1 MQPSSLE
8 VAVDRSSQHSFVTV
22 SQHYLSSVLQ
32 PLYSG
37 RLPPAVPLRITGEK
51 GKEIYIGCLTANP
64 HSLSKFKIL
73 FPLTLCSDMGLREG
87 ELVEC
92 VPLSNAPRA
101 TKVLVAPLTVDD
113 SEVVEQNALRI
124 ENLLLRQVQ
133 VVFPSMIIS
142 VAIYAG
148 VSAKVIVTSIE
159 CGVSEEKLRSG
170 CATMHEGTHF
180 VIATRVRRDVADE
193 AAANDSP
200 PLWAFVRGRPSL
212 QATAQFRDDTAG
224 VAADAQSGTV
234 RVGSSMAEKYHW
246 KNGTVLSAL
255 DCATVATLDKEDL
268 TPGFLRTYLKKV
280 VVSIEKV
287 RKPDEEVEET
297 DVCEMDFL
305 AQVTNVLL
313 TPHAMDV
320 PAAAAV
326 RTAGEAQNDSAAVG
340 GSNTS
345 AAAQSPL
352 ILPSSEVSLD
362 DVAKVH
368 GSVVQELRQ
377 HLLTALHQS
386 TIPQFASLH
395 QNNVLLCGGK
405 GFGKSTVVRAVLN
418 ALPDVHTVS
427 LECGKTKS
435 FSADVAKALTECVL
449 CKPAVLVLENF
460 DSIAP
465 AQQEGNVAAMS
476 AMTQATL
483 ECTLTRFCYQFSV
496 RPAGAVVVLATC
508 SSRDAVHESLRS
520 AYCFRQVLTLEAL
533 SRASRTVLATQ
544 LFPKAPREEVA
555 AATALMDNYTP
566 FDVKQLASRMRAK
579 LAADR
584 SLSLRAC
591 AEACVASF
599 TPLAHTGISF
609 LKGDKL
615 SWESIGGLEEAKKV
629 LYNTLVLPIKH
640 PQLFARLPLKTRSGI
655 LLYGPS
661 GCGKTFI
668 LESLINAESLHCIV
682 INGPEVFGKYIG
694 QSEQKIRDVFE
705 RAQAAAPCVVF
716 FDEFDSVAPQRGADD
731 SGVTDRVVNQLLCY
745 LDGVEGRK
753 DVFVV
758 AASSRPDLIDAA
770 LLRPGRLDKAVVCPV
785 PSEDDRVAILR
796 SLLRK
801 TSARF
806 SDDELRQVAKR
817 TEKWTPADLSA
828 MVSSANTLVNM
839 RFMENLT
846 KQAAARNEGAGGG
859 LLGGDGEDGFVIAG
873 LGGGATREKVSD
885 AIKPMVHAAAGRSA
899 SSKTALAAEQMTM
912 DDLWQSVET
921 TRPSLSEK
929 DILKHERIHAL
940 FSKGKSVPPPKP
952 PGTRLVTR

>member
-1 MQPSSLE
+1 MQQSSFE
-8 VAVDRSSQHSFVTV
+8 VAVDRASQHSFVTV
-22 SQHYLSSVLQ
+22 SQHYLNSVLQ

-37 RLPPAVPLRITGEK
+37 HLPPAVPLRITGQS
-51 GKEIYIGCLTANP
+51 GKDIYVGCLTANP
-64 HSLSKFKIL
+64 HSLSKFKLL
-73 FPLTLCSDMGLREG
+73 FPLALCSDLGLREG
-87 ELVEC
+87 EIVEC

-142 VAIYAG
+142 VAIYPG

-159 CGVSEEKLRSG
+159 CGASEEELRSG

-180 VIATRVRRDVADE
+180 VIATRVRREVAD
-193 AAANDSP
+193 AAAAGSGEAP
-200 PLWAFVRGRPSL
+200 PTWAFVRGRPSS
-212 QATAQFRDDTAG
+212 TAPARDDGDDAAG
-224 VAADAQSGTV
+224 GCVKVSAAV
-234 RVGSSMAEKYHW
+234 AEKYHW
-246 KNGTVLSAL
+246 KNGTVLGAL

-280 VVSIEKV
+280 VVSVEAVGGAAAEKG
-287 RKPDEEVEET
+287 D
-297 DVCEMDFL
+297 DVCELDFL
-305 AQVTNVLL
+305 AQATNVLL
-313 TPHAMDV
+313 TPHAIDASSAEAQQVDV
-320 PAAAAV
+320 AAATTTAAAV
-326 RTAGEAQNDSAAVG
+326 EAPPSA
-340 GSNTS
+340 
-345 AAAQSPL
+345 
-352 ILPSSEVSLD
+352 VSLD

-377 HLLTALHQS
+377 HLLAALHQS
-386 TIPQFASLH
+386 TIPHFSNLH

-418 ALPDVHTVS
+418 TLPDVHTVS

-508 SSRDAVHESLRS
+508 SSRDTVHESLRS
-520 AYCFRQVLTLEAL
+520 AYCFRQVLTLESL
-533 SRASRTVLATQ
+533 NRASRTVLAAQ
-544 LFPKAPREEVA
+544 LFPGAASEEVS

-579 LAADR
+579 LAADP

-609 LKGDKL
+609 LKGDKV
-615 SWESIGGLEEAKKV
+615 SWETIGGLEEAKKV

-668 LESLINAESLHCIV
+668 LESLINAENLHCIV

-716 FDEFDSVAPQRGADD
+716 FDEFDSVAPQRGADE

-796 SLLRK
+796 SLLAK
-801 TSARF
+801 TAAQF
-806 SDDELRQVAKR
+806 SDDELRQVARR

-839 RFMENLT
+839 RFMETLT
-846 KQAAARNEGAGGG
+846 KQAAERSANAANARGG
-859 LLGGDGEDGFVIAG
+859 LLGGDGDDGFVIAS

-885 AIKPMVHAAAGRSA
+885 ALKPLVQAAGAAAAGGGGSGKA
-899 SSKTALAAEQMTM
+899 ALATEQMTM
-912 DDLWQSVET
+912 DDLWKSVET
-921 TRPSLSEK
+921 TRPSLSQK
-929 DILKHERIHAL
+929 DIEKHERIHAL
-940 FSKGKSVPPPKP
+940 FSKGKTVPPPKP

>member
-1 MQPSSLE
+1 MQQSSFE
-8 VAVDRSSQHSFVTV
+8 VAVDRHSQHSFVSV
-22 SQHYLSSVLQ
+22 SQHYLNSVLQ

-37 RLPPAVPLRITGEK
+37 HLPPAVPLRISGQN
-51 GKEIYIGCLTANP
+51 GKDVYVGCLTARP
-64 HSLSKFKIL
+64 HNLSKFKVL
-73 FPLTLCSDMGLREG
+73 FPLTLCSDLGLREG
-87 ELVEC
+87 EIVEC

-124 ENLLLRQVQ
+124 ENLLLQQVQ
-133 VVFPSMIIS
+133 VVFPFMTIS
-142 VAIYAG
+142 VAIYPG

-159 CGVSEEKLRSG
+159 CGAADEKLRGG

-180 VIATRVRRDVADE
+180 VIATRVRREVADAT
-193 AAANDSP
+193 AADKDAAP
-200 PLWAFVRGRPSL
+200 RWAFMRGRPSSSSAP
-212 QATAQFRDDTAG
+212 QVGDAEVRSVKVGGETAAKYHWN
-224 VAADAQSGTV
+224 SGTV
-234 RVGSSMAEKYHW
+234 LG
-246 KNGTVLSAL
+246 AL
-255 DCATVATLDKEDL
+255 DCAMVATLDKEDV
-268 TPGFLRTYLKKV
+268 TPGFLRTHLKKV
-280 VVSIEKV
+280 VVSITDDGAK
-287 RKPDEEVEET
+287 KAACAASANDGEEA
-297 DVCEMDFL
+297 DVCELDFL
-305 AQVTNVLL
+305 AQATNVIL
-313 TPHAMDV
+313 TPHAIDASAIAETRV
-320 PAAAAV
+320 ATAV
-326 RTAGEAQNDSAAVG
+326 QA
-340 GSNTS
+340 
-345 AAAQSPL
+345 SP
-352 ILPSSEVSLD
+352 SCAVSLEG
-362 DVAKVH
+362 VAKVH
-368 GSVVQELRQ
+368 GEVVRELRR
-377 HLLTALHQS
+377 HLLAALHQA
-386 TIPQFASLH
+386 TIPHFANLH
-395 QNNVLLCGGK
+395 QDNVLLCGGK
-405 GFGKSTVVRAVLN
+405 GFGKSTVVHAVLST
-418 ALPDVHTVS
+418 LPDVHVVT

-476 AMTQATL
+476 AMTQAML

-508 SSRDAVHESLRS
+508 TSREAVHESLRS

-533 SRASRTVLATQ
+533 NRTSRTALAAQ
-544 LFPKAPREEVA
+544 LFPGASGEEVA

-579 LAADR
+579 LAAEP

-609 LKGDKL
+609 LKGDKV

-668 LESLINAESLHCIV
+668 LESLVNAEDLHCIV

-770 LLRPGRLDKAVVCPV
+770 LLRPGRLDKAVACPV

-796 SLLRK
+796 SLLSK
-801 TSARF
+801 TSAQF
-806 SDDELRQVAKR
+806 SEDELRQVARR
-817 TEKWTPADLSA
+817 TERWTPADLSA
-828 MVSSANTLVNM
+828 MVSSANTLVSM
-839 RFMENLT
+839 RFMEKVT
-846 KQAAARNEGAGGG
+846 KQTAARSEGAARARGA
-859 LLGGDGEDGFVIAG
+859 LLGGDGEDGFVIAD
-873 LGGGATREKVSD
+873 LGGGVTREKVSD
-885 AIKPMVHAAAGRSA
+885 ALKPLLLATGGAAAGA
-899 SSKTALAAEQMTM
+899 ATAAQVAEQMTM
-912 DDLWQSVET
+912 DDIWKSVET

-929 DILKHERIHAL
+929 DIQKHERIHAL
-940 FSKGKSVPPPKP
+940 FSKGKTAPPPKP

>member
-1 MQPSSLE
+1 MQQSSFE
-8 VAVDRSSQHSFVTV
+8 VAVSRNSQHSFVTV
-22 SQHYLSSVLQ
+22 SQNYLNSVLQ

-37 RLPPAVPLRITGEK
+37 HLPPAVPLRITGQN
-51 GKEIYIGCLTANP
+51 GKDIYVGCLTANP
-64 HSLSKFKIL
+64 HNLSKFKIL
-73 FPLTLCSDMGLREG
+73 FPLTLCTDLGLSEG

-148 VSAKVIVTSIE
+148 VTAKVIVTSIE
-159 CGVSEEKLRSG
+159 CGASEEKLRSG

-180 VIATRVRRDVADE
+180 VIATRVRRELAD
-193 AAANDSP
+193 AAAGNDAP
-200 PLWAFVRGRPSL
+200 PLWAFVRGRPSPRASA
-212 QATAQFRDDTAG
+212 QPRGDATAAA
-224 VAADAQSGTV
+224 VAAAGGEGGTV
-234 RVGSSMAEKYHW
+234 KVGSAMAENYHW
-246 KNGTVLSAL
+246 KNGTVLGAL
-255 DCATVATLDKEDL
+255 DCAMVATLDKEDL
-268 TPGFLRTYLKKV
+268 TPGFLRTYLKTV
-280 VVSIEKV
+280 VVSV
-287 RKPDEEVEET
+287 EEVRTTGEDGKDET
-297 DVCEMDFL
+297 DVCELDFL
-305 AQVTNVLL
+305 AQATNVLL
-313 TPHAMDV
+313 TPHAIDA
-320 PAAAAV
+320 PAATAAAETTV
-326 RTAGEAQNDSAAVG
+326 EAQNDV
-340 GSNTS
+340 TE
-345 AAAQSPL
+345 AAQSPL
-352 ILPSSEVSLD
+352 MLPSTALSLD

-368 GSVVQELRQ
+368 GSVAHELRQ
-377 HLLTALHQS
+377 HLLAALHQS
-386 TIPQFASLH
+386 AMPHFANLH
-395 QNNVLLCGGK
+395 HNNVLLCGGK
-405 GFGKSTVVRAVLN
+405 GFGKTTVVRAVLST
-418 ALPDVHTVS
+418 LPDVHTVS

-520 AYCFRQVLTLEAL
+520 AYCFRQVLTLESL
-533 SRASRTVLATQ
+533 NRASRTVLATQ
-544 LFPKAPREEVA
+544 LFPSAPSEEVA
-555 AATALMDNYTP
+555 AAAALMDNYTP

-579 LAADR
+579 LAADP

-609 LKGDKL
+609 LKGDKV

-668 LESLINAESLHCIV
+668 LESLINAENLHCIV

-796 SLLRK
+796 SLLSK
-801 TSARF
+801 TSAQF
-806 SDDELRQVAKR
+806 SDDELLQVAQR

-846 KQAAARNEGAGGG
+846 QQAAARSKGAGGG
-859 LLGGDGEDGFVIAG
+859 LLGGDGEEDGFVIAN
-873 LGGGATREKVSD
+873 LGGGVTREKVSD
-885 AIKPMVHAAAGRSA
+885 ALKPLAQAAVAGGAA
-899 SSKTALAAEQMTM
+899 SGRAALAAEQMTM
-912 DDLWQSVET
+912 DDLWKSVDT

-929 DILKHERIHAL
+929 DIQKHERIHAL
-940 FSKGKSVPPPKP
+940 FSKGKTIPPPKP